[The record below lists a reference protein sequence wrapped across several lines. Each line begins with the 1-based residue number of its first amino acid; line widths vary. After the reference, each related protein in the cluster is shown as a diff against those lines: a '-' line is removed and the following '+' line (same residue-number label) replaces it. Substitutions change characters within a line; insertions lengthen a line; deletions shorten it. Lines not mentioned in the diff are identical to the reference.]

1 MREHVLKFSKLFF
14 ILILTIGVIAGCSQS
29 SKKSKAYFKEINP
42 EVQKL
47 NKELE
52 TLSGISVTNIPIT
65 KTKLKIAKRELK
77 KINALKING
86 ESVLSIVKEI
96 KPPPD
101 NKDFHENLLELLYES
116 NSIFEETAIN
126 LEYFITLGESFK
138 SWLDAD
144 NDLDTFTNDKE
155 EEIKALEHYVEIT
168 SEVRDRIISAKPPT
182 NLGTLHDEEVKLLA
196 KHIDLTKAYIQSL
209 RNENDVNFYSNTSL
223 SSKLSDD
230 IEKKENEIDLMVE
243 IFIKKINADL
253 SFIQDYHLA
262 LRKAFTV
269 LRTKNG
275 D

>member
-253 SFIQDYHLA
+253 SFIQDDHLD

>member
-1 MREHVLKFSKLFF
+1 MRENVLKFSKLFF

-253 SFIQDYHLA
+253 SFIQDDHLA